1 MNLGKSPLSHSVT
14 KGMQDLLPYKCK
26 PKSSS
31 GLQACTDPQS
41 SRASG
46 RALWHPNVGSHGP
59 GDVSSSATRPA
70 RPAAVHPAALCLE
83 AKRSRGR
90 IATQRNQSLEGAGRW
105 HALQTRCGP
114 YSSIFW
120 QWRCCWGGCLHA
132 DPSSQGWCWG
142 WIPQTDQPQERC
154 RLTRQRV
161 LCAGSL
167 GTAVCFE
174 GQDAVQHRK
183 LFCKSSL
190 WLSHTLNS
198 TKSEIQVL
206 AQHSPFHFP
215 HSQHLQLGP
224 PNPVLGLCT
233 VSPSSPLTWYRAR
246 E

>member
-90 IATQRNQSLEGAGRW
+90 IATHRETR
-105 HALQTRCGP
+105 AL
-114 YSSIFW
+114 
-120 QWRCCWGGCLHA
+120 
-132 DPSSQGWCWG
+132 
-142 WIPQTDQPQERC
+142 
-154 RLTRQRV
+154 RV
-161 LCAGSL
+161 LEDGTHSRRDVVPTRLSSDSGAAAGGAVFMLTPVHRGDAEAGFHKQTSL
-167 GTAVCFE
+167 RSAV
-174 GQDAVQHRK
+174 G
-183 LFCKSSL
+183 
-190 WLSHTLNS
+190 
-198 TKSEIQVL
+198 
-206 AQHSPFHFP
+206 
-215 HSQHLQLGP
+215 
-224 PNPVLGLCT
+224 
-233 VSPSSPLTWYRAR
+233 
-246 E
+246 